1 VCENVLW
8 DAERSRIWSK
18 YAYGSNGNRSI
29 ASITSADKMID
40 NAVLRYP
47 DKDSSEVGIDALE
60 LRLNTTHDVPHGN
73 WSVPRPIA
81 LHSIDLC
88 EYAST

>member
-1 VCENVLW
+1 
-8 DAERSRIWSK
+8 
-18 YAYGSNGNRSI
+18 
-29 ASITSADKMID
+29 MID